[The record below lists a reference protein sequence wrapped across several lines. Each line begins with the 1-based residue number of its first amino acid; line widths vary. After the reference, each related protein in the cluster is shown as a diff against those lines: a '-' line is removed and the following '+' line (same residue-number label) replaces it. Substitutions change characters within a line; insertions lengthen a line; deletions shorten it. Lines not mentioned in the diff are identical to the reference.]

1 MPLIGIP
8 EYHHKKE
15 AYLGGD
21 NSLENCLVITKKC
34 HRIIT
39 DERRREIDKTRRISE
54 KNAGVRKRKGRPM
67 PGTRASGWRKKM
79 DGTAERR

>member
-1 MPLIGIP
+1 MTKRGSV
-8 EYHHKKE
+8 
-15 AYLGGD
+15 D
-21 NSLENCLVITKKC
+21 NENNIRRPFLVITKKC

-67 PGTRASGWRKKM
+67 PGTRASGIRKRF
-79 DGTAERR
+79 DGTVERW